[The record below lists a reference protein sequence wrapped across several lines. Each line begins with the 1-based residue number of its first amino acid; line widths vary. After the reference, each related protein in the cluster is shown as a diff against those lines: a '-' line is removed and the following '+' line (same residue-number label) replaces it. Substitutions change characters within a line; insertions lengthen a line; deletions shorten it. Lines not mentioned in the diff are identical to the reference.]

1 METKQTEENDAKAR
15 NIIEEQIIC
24 ARCFAQDMKNVSF
37 VPKIETF
44 TKHRELKLK
53 VSYSP

>member
-15 NIIEEQIIC
+15 NIIREQIIC

-44 TKHRELKLK
+44 RKHRELKL
-53 VSYSP
+53 